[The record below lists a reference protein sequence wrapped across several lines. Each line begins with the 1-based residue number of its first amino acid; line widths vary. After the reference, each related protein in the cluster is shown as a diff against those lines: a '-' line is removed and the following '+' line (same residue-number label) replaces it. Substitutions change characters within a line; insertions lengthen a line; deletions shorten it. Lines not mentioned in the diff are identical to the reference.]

1 MVPYANCTSMS
12 GCVRVISCSKE
23 AGHNLEGGGGGGGAY
38 PPPLERTSKCIAIV

>member
-23 AGHNLEGGGGGGGAY
+23 AGHNLEGGGGG
-38 PPPLERTSKCIAIV
+38 RTLRHWNGQVSA